1 MIQSR
6 SKARQVVADFAGGP
20 LCGTTYER
28 RTRDGFPL
36 RLEITVEGL
45 VHLYVARITAGRV
58 LYRHFRPI
66 AVEGVK

>member
-1 MIQSR
+1 MRSR
-6 SKARQVVADFAGGP
+6 SKARQVVADFVGGP

-28 RTRDGFPL
+28 RTHDGFPL

-45 VHLYVARITAGRV
+45 VHVYVARVTAGRV